1 MRADWLLADGRY
13 VELAGLMG
21 DSDYR
26 AAMAEK
32 RAMAEAAGISLV
44 VPLPENLTDL
54 ATALG

>member
-26 AAMAEK
+26 AAMAE
-32 RAMAEAAGISLV
+32 AAGISLV